1 MGLRSRRLVAASEAE
16 PPSSE
21 LSNYGTDE
29 PPRPVAGGFDLQASK
44 GRKSAKRF
52 AQFKIC
58 RPVSLWFYSPVFVD
72 ALEQLHTWRR
82 EHLPGADTPQGA
94 ELLVWILKAGR
105 TRAPL
110 KELYRSSRFSEP
122 TVRARLNAFIEHGL
136 VVIELDANDSRKH
149 LIRNTAKLDMIVA
162 EYIKRIDDVAKA
174 P

>member
-1 MGLRSRRLVAASEAE
+1 M
-16 PPSSE
+16 
-21 LSNYGTDE
+21 
-29 PPRPVAGGFDLQASK
+29 
-44 GRKSAKRF
+44 
-52 AQFKIC
+52 
-58 RPVSLWFYSPVFVD
+58 FVD
-72 ALEQLHTWRR
+72 ALVQLHTWRR

-105 TRAPL
+105 TQAPL

-174 P
+174 L